1 MLFERVN
8 YDHYKKIRQIK
19 GMRKSWISQYFK
31 QYLFSGTF
39 IYSLIFASLHF
50 FLDSDKNGLF
60 VRTYGLIIM
69 DAVANVL
76 YLILYI
82 FQSEKDMIND
92 YLKNKKQQ
100 VDLKTPLL
108 DKKIGKNGT
117 VSAFKIMIFLL
128 FSILYVF
135 YLYSYKYFIN
145 VDMFMTK
152 KSAFEYVMFFI
163 SIAYFE
169 VFWEDGVK
177 NFSCNLKNLKGITK
191 NDSSVRKTT
200 FYLFLFLVA
209 LYQIYSFISEL
220 SYGIS
225 LL

>member
-1 MLFERVN
+1 MI
-8 YDHYKKIRQIK
+8 HYKKIRQIK

>member
-1 MLFERVN
+1 
-8 YDHYKKIRQIK
+8 
-19 GMRKSWISQYFK
+19 
-31 QYLFSGTF
+31 
-39 IYSLIFASLHF
+39 
-50 FLDSDKNGLF
+50 
-60 VRTYGLIIM
+60 
-69 DAVANVL
+69 
-76 YLILYI
+76 
-82 FQSEKDMIND
+82 
-92 YLKNKKQQ
+92 
-100 VDLKTPLL
+100 
-108 DKKIGKNGT
+108 
-117 VSAFKIMIFLL
+117 
-128 FSILYVF
+128 
-135 YLYSYKYFIN
+135 
-145 VDMFMTK
+145 
-152 KSAFEYVMFFI
+152 MFFI

>member
-1 MLFERVN
+1 MI
-8 YDHYKKIRQIK
+8 HYKIIRQIK
-19 GMRKSWISQYFK
+19 GMRKSWISQYLK

-69 DAVANVL
+69 DAVANAL

-82 FQSEKDMIND
+82 FQSEKDIINA
-92 YLKNKKQQ
+92 YLKHKGQQ
-100 VDLKTPLL
+100 VDLKMPLL
-108 DKKIGKNGT
+108 DRKIGKNGT
-117 VSAFKIMIFLL
+117 VYAFKIGIFLL
-128 FSILYVF
+128 FSILYIG
-135 YLYSYKYFIN
+135 YLYSYKYFIK
-145 VDMFMTK
+145 VDKFMTI
-152 KSAFEYVMFFI
+152 KSAFEYVMFFF

-169 VFWEDGVK
+169 VFWKDGVK
-177 NFSCNLKNLKGITK
+177 KFSCNLKNLKEITK
-191 NDSSVRKTT
+191 NNSSVRKIT

-220 SYGIS
+220 LYGIS

>member
-1 MLFERVN
+1 MI
-8 YDHYKKIRQIK
+8 HYKKIRQIK
-19 GMRKSWISQYFK
+19 GMRKSWISQYLK

-92 YLKNKKQQ
+92 YLKNKKHQ

-135 YLYSYKYFIN
+135 YLYSYKFFIN

-177 NFSCNLKNLKGITK
+177 KFSCNLKNLKEITK

-209 LYQIYSFISEL
+209 FYQIYSFISEL